1 MRPCQRAVHEAVP
14 DEFYRYDHQGPSDE
28 FEKQSF
34 GNFFNPEHPKIDRQ
48 CGREHQ
54 KERDKGALHIDL
66 PQPNIGDQ
74 FYGVAVGEG
83 NDRSADEDRFLQLQW
98 QGENLPRRATVVADE
113 TGEAGD
119 GRPEQSPACIDRF
132 LGQISPLGE
141 HPQGKNPTHQAN
153 QNGDHPFNDQ
163 MCRHTANRHPQ
174 RHSYGGDF

>member
-1 MRPCQRAVHEAVP
+1 MLVGQNGGSLKEVRPCQRAVHEAVP

-66 PQPNIGDQ
+66 PKPNIGDQ

-83 NDRSADEDRFLQLQW
+83 NDRSADKD
-98 QGENLPRRATVVADE
+98 
-113 TGEAGD
+113 
-119 GRPEQSPACIDRF
+119 
-132 LGQISPLGE
+132 
-141 HPQGKNPTHQAN
+141 
-153 QNGDHPFNDQ
+153 
-163 MCRHTANRHPQ
+163 
-174 RHSYGGDF
+174 